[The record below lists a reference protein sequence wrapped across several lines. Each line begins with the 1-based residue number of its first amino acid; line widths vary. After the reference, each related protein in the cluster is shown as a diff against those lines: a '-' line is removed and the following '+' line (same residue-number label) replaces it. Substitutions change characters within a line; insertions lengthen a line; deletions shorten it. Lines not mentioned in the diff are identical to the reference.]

1 MGLKKKCTQNKNSNP
16 GGAKAQEIKKKI
28 QLFFFQIS
36 ETSL

>member
-1 MGLKKKCTQNKNSNP
+1 MGFKKKMHSKQKIHP
-16 GGAKAQEIKKKI
+16 GGAKAQEIKKI